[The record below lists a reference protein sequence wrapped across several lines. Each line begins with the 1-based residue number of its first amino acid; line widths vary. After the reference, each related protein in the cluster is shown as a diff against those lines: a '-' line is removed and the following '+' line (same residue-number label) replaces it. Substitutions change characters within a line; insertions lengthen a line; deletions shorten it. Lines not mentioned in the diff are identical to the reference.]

1 MSDSVYFVTW
11 LETLGMSFSMNDA
24 TSLLCHTAAATRL
37 RQTPR
42 SCWSPK
48 ISTSPV
54 PTSQLQSCFRQY
66 LSKLTHASPYTLPAC
81 VLAFESCLSV
91 TSLCFFHQMS
101 SMLYLSV
108 AAGLDP
114 RPSSLPYQHPFLH
127 GGGQSLG
134 LHLFLYQ
141 GSHISRFNSS
151 LSSWRREGHLKLTV
165 SSSNSQVHRHT
176 HTLQRLL
183 HVQLIARKGSLA
195 VHTTTMTTHLFLPL
209 LLA

>member
-1 MSDSVYFVTW
+1 MMP
-11 LETLGMSFSMNDA
+11 LACCA
-24 TSLLCHTAAATRL
+24 T
-37 RQTPR
+37 
-42 SCWSPK
+42 
-48 ISTSPV
+48 
-54 PTSQLQSCFRQY
+54 QLQPQGLDRLLDHAGHQRSPHHQFQPASCNPVSSSTYQNSPMP
-66 LSKLTHASPYTLPAC
+66 LLTHFRH

-101 SMLYLSV
+101 SMLHLSV

-114 RPSSLPYQHPFLH
+114 QPSSLPYQHPFLH

-151 LSSWRREGHLKLTV
+151 LSSWRLKGHLKLIV
-165 SSSNSQVHRHT
+165 SRSNSQVHRHT